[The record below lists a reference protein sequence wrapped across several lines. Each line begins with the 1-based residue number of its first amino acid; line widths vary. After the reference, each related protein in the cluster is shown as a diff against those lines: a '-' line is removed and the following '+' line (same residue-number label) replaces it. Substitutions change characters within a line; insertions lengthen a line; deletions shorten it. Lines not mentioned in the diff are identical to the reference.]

1 MPRRVLITG
10 ITGFVGS
17 HLAERSL
24 AAGDEV
30 HGLAFEEPPYRNL
43 HAVVADVRVHRG
55 DIRDAASVRAA
66 VDAARPDVVFHLAG
80 QAVPTLAA
88 GDPLAAVRVNV
99 VGTATVAAALRD
111 WPGTALVFASSAE
124 VYDPAAPPPY
134 TEDAP
139 VRAPNVYAAT
149 KVAAEAIVRELG
161 DSGANAATIVR
172 PANQIGPRLHPG
184 LVASAFARQ
193 IALAEAGRA
202 EPVIRH
208 GRLDSRRDF
217 VDVRDMA
224 DAFLR
229 AAALEHARTALYNAG
244 TGEPV
249 SIADVLRTLVG
260 LARVAVEVEP
270 DPARMRDGDP
280 STLSL
285 DSARLRERTGWRP
298 TIPLERSLADTLG
311 YWRDE
316 IDRARSG
323 FAATSESASLER
335 GSHRTQRAAS
345 DAAKRISA
353 KPRN

>member
-24 AAGDEV
+24 TAGDEV
-30 HGLAFEEPPYRNL
+30 HGLAHEDPPYRNL
-43 HAVVADVRVHRG
+43 DAIAADVRLHRG
-55 DIRDAASVRAA
+55 DITDAASTRAA
-66 VDAARPDVVFHLAG
+66 FEAARPEVVFHLAG
-80 QAVPTLAA
+80 HAIPTLAG
-88 GDPLAAVRVNV
+88 GDPLGAVRLNV
-99 VGTATVAAALRD
+99 MGTAIVVASVRD
-111 WPGTALVFASSAE
+111 RPGTAFVFASSAE
-124 VYDPAAPPPY
+124 VYDPAATPPY
-134 TEDAP
+134 TEDSP

-161 DSGANAATIVR
+161 DGGANHTTIVR
-172 PANQIGPRLHPG
+172 PANQIGPRLHPE

-217 VDVRDMA
+217 VDVRDIA

-229 AAALEHARTALYNAG
+229 AASLEHTRTAVYNAG
-244 TGEPV
+244 TGAPV

-260 LARVAVEVEP
+260 LARVAVEIEP
-270 DPARMRDGDP
+270 DALRMRGGDP

-285 DSARLRERTGWRP
+285 DSARFRERTGWAP
-298 TIPLERSLADTLG
+298 TIPLERSLADTLN
-311 YWRDE
+311 YWRD
-316 IDRARSG
+316 IV
-323 FAATSESASLER
+323 AAELVAT
-335 GSHRTQRAAS
+335 
-345 DAAKRISA
+345 
-353 KPRN
+353 